1 MPKRKSRD
9 LLTFEIGFYEKL
21 VAAYPDDYVYAYR
34 YGRNLV
40 ERGEFARALPWLE
53 QAAPKAYGVNRLSVA
68 QYRAEALRKLG
79 RDDDAKQVVA
89 DALKANGPFFADE
102 VLKLKAVLG

>member
-1 MPKRKSRD
+1 
-9 LLTFEIGFYEKL
+9 
-21 VAAYPDDYVYAYR
+21 
-34 YGRNLV
+34 
-40 ERGEFARALPWLE
+40 LPWLE

-68 QYRAEALRKLG
+68 QYRADALRKLG
-79 RDDDAKQVVA
+79 RIDDAKQVVA